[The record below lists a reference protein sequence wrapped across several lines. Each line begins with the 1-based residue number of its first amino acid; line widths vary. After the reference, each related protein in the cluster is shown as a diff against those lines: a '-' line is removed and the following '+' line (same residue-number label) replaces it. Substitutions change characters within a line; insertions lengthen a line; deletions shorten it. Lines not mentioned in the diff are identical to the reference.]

1 MAQESKIKVLW
12 SGVPGWAKGIILIL
26 IVLLIVWLVY
36 KFYKQVGFKSEE
48 EKKAERDYR
57 KDKDMLSEQGQKPT
71 FTRTQYKGFADTIE
85 GENKSWDT
93 DEKKIYDIFRNMK
106 NDLDIVLLSE
116 AFGKRRPQFE
126 LIDRDLNGFLNADLN
141 GSEIGEVNKILASK
155 GIKYRF

>member
-1 MAQESKIKVLW
+1 MAQESKIKGLL

-36 KFYKQVGFKSEE
+36 KFYKQVGFKSADERKE
-48 EKKAERDYR
+48 EKDYR
-57 KDKDMLSEQGQKPT
+57 KDLDMLAKQGQTPT

-93 DEKKIYDIFRNMK
+93 DEEKIYGIFRNMK
-106 NDLDIVLLSE
+106 NDMDIILLSE

-126 LIDRDLNGFLNADLN
+126 TTERDLNAFLNADLN
-141 GSEIGEVNKILASK
+141 SSEITKVNQILSSK

>member
-26 IVLLIVWLVY
+26 MVLLIVWLVY